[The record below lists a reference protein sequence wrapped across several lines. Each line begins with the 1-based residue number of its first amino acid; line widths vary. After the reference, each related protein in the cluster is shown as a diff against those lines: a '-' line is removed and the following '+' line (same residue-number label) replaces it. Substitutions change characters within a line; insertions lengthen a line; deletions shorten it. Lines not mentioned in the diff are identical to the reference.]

1 MGRELATTSWEF
13 EYPHRKFRCKMLI
26 GNGVDG
32 VINLHAK
39 TTKQTPN
46 ATYKTTKVK
55 FSELKLPTP
64 NLLSKAKPLNVTYT
78 KNRRL

>member
-1 MGRELATTSWEF
+1 MVMTS
-13 EYPHRKFRCKMLI
+13 CQS
-26 GNGVDG
+26 
-32 VINLHAK
+32 HAK

-64 NLLSKAKPLNVTYT
+64 NLLSKAKPLNVLILRIEGYDVR
-78 KNRRL
+78 KRIRVK